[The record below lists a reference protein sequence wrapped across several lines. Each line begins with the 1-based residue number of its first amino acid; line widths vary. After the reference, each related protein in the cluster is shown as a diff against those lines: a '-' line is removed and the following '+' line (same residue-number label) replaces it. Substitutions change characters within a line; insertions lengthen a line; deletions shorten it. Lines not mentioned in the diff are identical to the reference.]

1 MLRHAL
7 AEIRLH
13 PGRYVS
19 TILAIAI
26 SVAFLAGAPV
36 LVSTQGQAEG
46 LSRSASL
53 SKADAQ
59 VQGTDAAISARLL
72 AVPGVGTAYPQRQWG
87 GVIRDRN
94 SDYTILALVQ
104 VPPESLRWS
113 QIGSGMW
120 PVAKNEVALDQTTAT
135 NLGVTLGQTFQTR
148 DGTALKLVGLLTGPE
163 SAGANGVVSAAFF
176 PDEDPGMWIF
186 TAAPGV
192 TPEALAAKLKAAANN
207 PDVTVLTGDQARE
220 QAVNSATADVEA
232 FTYLL
237 WGFAAVA
244 LVVGMITVANTFTIT
259 LAQRRRQIGLL
270 RAIGASGRQLRARFA
285 WEALLLGVLGS
296 LIGAGLGIGI
306 AAIVAAALQSLSWG
320 LLIPW
325 SQVGLAAL
333 IGVVATL
340 AASWVPIVTSTK
352 VAPLE
357 ALQPVATS
365 EQARKASIARAVVC
379 GGLVVLG
386 IGAVVLSFFAGE
398 DSFFVAI
405 AAGALLALGVLF
417 GSPLFVPGLLK
428 VSGRGLRAGG
438 PVATLAADN
447 AERNPRRAAATA
459 TALML
464 AIGLMVTLQVAT
476 ASVRATT
483 LGELEHRFPVDLA
496 VSWTDETG
504 GPATITDAAKQ
515 RLLEMS
521 GVQTSV
527 PLAATSATLADGQPL
542 TLLGYD
548 PAISQVAKESSAVKD
563 DQLLVYPGTLS
574 PKTKTVTLK
583 GALGSATLTVV
594 ASRLLGENQGMVS
607 AATLA
612 KLGKPV
618 PAAVLWISVPDRSLA
633 IQVFAQA
640 MDIVGS
646 AGTVEGSIVSAA
658 QLEKVINILLAI
670 TTGLLGVAV
679 LIALIGV
686 SNTLGLSVMERNRE
700 SALLRAL
707 GLQAR
712 SLRVMLMS
720 EAIQVAV
727 VGVVVGVIAGG
738 FFGWLAITSLARS
751 SDLGDVRFA
760 IDVPQTLGMVA
771 IAVLAAAL
779 ASVVPGRRA
788 AKASPTE
795 ALADV

>member
-1 MLRHAL
+1 MLGHAL
-7 AEIRLH
+7 AELRLH

-26 SVAFLAGAPV
+26 SIAFLAGAPV
-36 LVSTQGQAEG
+36 LVSTQGQSEG
-46 LSRSASL
+46 MKRSATL
-53 SKADAQ
+53 AHADAQ
-59 VQGTDAAISARLL
+59 VTGTDAAIAARLL
-72 AVPGVGTAYPQRQWG
+72 SVPGIATSYPARQWG
-87 GVIRDRN
+87 SVIRDRDG
-94 SDYTILALVQ
+94 DYTLLFLVQ
-104 VPPESLRWS
+104 LPPESLRWS
-113 QIGSGMW
+113 RIGSGWW
-120 PVAKNEVALDQTTAT
+120 PTAKGEVALDQTTAASL
-135 NLGVTLGQTFQTR
+135 NVGLGQTFQTR
-148 DGTALKLVGLLTGPE
+148 DGTQLTLVGLLTGPE
-163 SAGANGVVSAAFF
+163 SSGANGVAAASFF
-176 PDEDPGMWIF
+176 PAEDPGTWIF

-192 TPEALAAKLKAAANN
+192 SPEALAAKLKAAANN
-207 PDVTVLTGDQARE
+207 PDVTVLTGDAARE
-220 QAVNSATADVEA
+220 AAINSATADVQA

-270 RAIGASGRQLRARFA
+270 RAVGASGRQLRARFA
-285 WEALLLGVLGS
+285 WEALLLGVVGS
-296 LIGAGLGIGI
+296 LIGAGAGIGI
-306 AAIVAAALQSLSWG
+306 AAIVAALLHSLSWG

-325 SQVGLAAL
+325 AQVGLAVL
-333 IGVVATL
+333 IGVIATV

-357 ALQPVATS
+357 ALQPVATG
-365 EQARKASIARAVVC
+365 EQVRKASLIRAVVC

-386 IGAVVLSFFAGE
+386 VGAVVLSFFTGAY
-398 DSFFVAI
+398 SFFVAI
-405 AAGALLALGVLF
+405 AAGVLLALGVLF
-417 GSPLFVPGLLK
+417 GSALFVPGLLK
-428 VSGRGLRAGG
+428 LGGRGLRAAG
-438 PVATLAADN
+438 PVANLAADN

-496 VSWTDETG
+496 VSWTDTDG
-504 GPATITDAAKQ
+504 APTSMTDAQKQ
-515 RLLEMS
+515 RLLGVP
-521 GVQTSV
+521 GVQNGV
-527 PLAATSATLADGQPL
+527 QLAATAATLKDGQTL
-542 TLLGYD
+542 TLIGYD
-548 PAISQVAKESSAVKD
+548 PSISQVASESSAVPD
-563 DQLLVYPGTLS
+563 DRLLVHPGTLS
-574 PKTKTVTLK
+574 TKTKTVTVK
-583 GALGSATLTVV
+583 GSLGSVTLTVV
-594 ASRLLGENQGMVS
+594 ASALLGQDQGMVS

-612 KLGKPV
+612 RIGKPV
-618 PAAVLWISVPDRSLA
+618 PAAVFWLSVPDRSRA
-633 IQVFAQA
+633 VSVFAQA
-640 MDIVGS
+640 MDVVGT
-646 AGTVEGSIVSAA
+646 AGQVEGSIVSAA
-658 QLEKVINILLAI
+658 QLEKVIDVLLAI

-712 SLRVMLMS
+712 SLRVMLMI

-727 VGVVVGVIAGG
+727 VGVIVGVIAGG

-760 IDVPQTLGMVA
+760 VDVPQTLAMVA
-771 IAVLAAAL
+771 IAIVAAAL
-779 ASVVPGRRA
+779 ASVLPGRRA

-795 ALADV
+795 ALAEV

>member
-1 MLRHAL
+1 MLAHAL

-26 SVAFLAGAPV
+26 SIAFLAGAPV

-46 LSRSASL
+46 MKRSASL
-53 SKADAQ
+53 AQADAQ
-59 VQGTDAAISARLL
+59 VTGTDEAIATRLQSA
-72 AVPGVGTAYPQRQWG
+72 PGVASSYPARTWS

-94 SDYTILALVQ
+94 NDYTILSLVQ
-104 VPPESLRWS
+104 LPPESLRWS
-113 QIGSGMW
+113 RVGTGIL
-120 PVAKNEVALDQTTAT
+120 PAAKDEVVLDQTTMT
-135 NLGVTLGQTFQTR
+135 NLNLTVGQTFQTR
-148 DGTALKLVGLLTGPE
+148 DGTQLKLVGVLTGPE
-163 SAGANGVVSAAFF
+163 SAGANGFVTAAFF
-176 PDEDPGMWIF
+176 PKTDPGTWIF
-186 TAAPGV
+186 TAKPGV
-192 TPEALAAKLKAAANN
+192 TPATLAGQLKTAANN
-207 PDVTVLTGDQARE
+207 PEVKVLTGDEARK
-220 QAVNSATADVEA
+220 AAINSATADVQA

-270 RAIGASGRQLRARFA
+270 RAVGASGRQLRARFA
-285 WEALLLGVLGS
+285 WEALLLGVIGS
-296 LIGAGLGIGI
+296 LVGAGLGIGI
-306 AAIVAAALQSLSWG
+306 AAIVAAVLQSLSWG

-325 SQVGLAAL
+325 LEVGMAVL
-333 IGVVATL
+333 IGIGATL

-357 ALQPVATS
+357 ALQPVATGD
-365 EQARKASIARAVVC
+365 QVRKASLVRAVIC
-379 GGLVVLG
+379 GGLVLLG
-386 IGAVVLSFFAGE
+386 SAAVVVCFFAGE
-398 DSFFVAI
+398 ASFFVAI

-428 VSGRGLRAGG
+428 ISGRGLRAAG
-438 PVATLAADN
+438 PVAKLAADN

-483 LGELEHRFPVDLA
+483 LGELQHRFPVDLA
-496 VSWTDETG
+496 VAWTDKDG
-504 GPATITDAAKQ
+504 APSSMTDADRQ
-515 RLLEMS
+515 RLTEMPGVQS
-521 GVQTSV
+521 GVG
-527 PLAATSATLADGQPL
+527 LAATPATVGNGQHL

-548 PAISQVAKESSAVKD
+548 PMIAGVAAESSAVAD
-563 DQLLVYPGTLS
+563 DQLLVYPGTLTT
-574 PKTKTVTLK
+574 KEKTVTVK
-583 GALGSATLTVV
+583 GSLGSATLTIVR
-594 ASRLLGENQGMVS
+594 SRLLGENQGMVS

-618 PAAVLWISVPDRSLA
+618 PAAVFWLSIPDRNRA
-633 IQVFAQA
+633 VPVFAQA
-640 MDIVGS
+640 MDIVGD
-646 AGTVEGSIVSAA
+646 AGRVEGAIVASA
-658 QLEKVINILLAI
+658 QLEKVIDVLLAI

-712 SLRVMLMS
+712 SLRVMLMI
-720 EAIQVAV
+720 EAIQVALV
-727 VGVVVGVIAGG
+727 GVIVGVVAGG

-751 SDLGDVRFA
+751 TDLGDVRFA
-760 IDVPQTLGMVA
+760 VDVPQTLAMVA
-771 IAVLAAAL
+771 VAVVAAAL
-779 ASVVPGRRA
+779 ASVLPGRKA

-795 ALADV
+795 ALAEV